1 MTNTPETQPKE
12 DTPRRSIL
20 KRLLGRHTTAVAYL
34 AMFAALGGSAY
45 AAVTVT
51 GKNIKDGT
59 VTGRD
64 VKNRSLG
71 TSELSSTALGSL
83 KGQLGPQGPKGDR
96 GEQGP
101 AGPTGPAGPKG
112 ETGPQ
117 GAPGPAGPQG
127 PSGISGW
134 EYQVSP
140 GVTLP
145 SGTANPT
152 QADCS
157 DGKKALGGGA
167 SAAFAATGVPHAN
180 AYVSTSAPTDDG
192 TGWVVL
198 SRNTSSATA
207 TVYVWVICAN
217 VTS

>member
-1 MTNTPETQPKE
+1 M
-12 DTPRRSIL
+12 RSIL
-20 KRLLGRHTTAVAYL
+20 RRLSRRHSTAVAYVAL
-34 AMFAALGGSAY
+34 FAALGGSAY
-45 AAVTVT
+45 AAATIT

-59 VTGRD
+59 ITGRD
-64 VKNRSLG
+64 IKDRSLG
-71 TSELSSTALGSL
+71 TGKLSPTALGSL
-83 KGQLGPQGPKGDR
+83 KGQPGPAGPQGPKGDR

-101 AGPTGPAGPKG
+101 AGPTGQAGSKG

-117 GAPGPAGPQG
+117 GAPGPAGPQA

-140 GVTLP
+140 GVTLG
-145 SGTANPT
+145 SGVANPT

-167 SAAFAATGVPHAN
+167 SAALPGTSIPHAN

-192 TGWVVL
+192 TGWVVH

-207 TVYVWVICAN
+207 TVYAWVICAN
-217 VTS
+217 VTP